1 MLAGESLKIGD
12 AGGGIQGLELAQN
25 VLLKLQRDAL
35 DRFAFE
41 DGLRVF
47 VREVS
52 DHGKENTQKRNER
65 KCEILFL
72 RIFFPGKMS
81 GIFWFEG
88 D

>member
-1 MLAGESLKIGD
+1 MQAGDGLKIGD

-52 DHGKENTQKRNER
+52 VTGR
-65 KCEILFL
+65 KIRKNGTRGSVNFG
-72 RIFFPGKMS
+72 FHKM
-81 GIFWFEG
+81 
-88 D
+88 